1 MQELTQGLAM
11 QSPRTAP
18 CILVGPKR
26 RRGRSKGGPLLP
38 LKNPSERRTAN
49 FSAKILIRDVVSGE
63 WPRAAQACGSQPCL
77 GPSRL
82 NFLFVMR

>member
-11 QSPRTAP
+11 QSLGTAP

-26 RRGRSKGGPLLP
+26 RRGRNNDGALLP

-49 FSAKILIRDVVSGE
+49 FSAKVLIRDVVSGE